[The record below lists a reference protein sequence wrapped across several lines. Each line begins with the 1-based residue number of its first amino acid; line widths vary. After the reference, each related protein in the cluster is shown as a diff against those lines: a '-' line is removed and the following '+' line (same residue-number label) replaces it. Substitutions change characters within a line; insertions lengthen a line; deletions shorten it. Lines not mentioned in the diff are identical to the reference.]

1 MESPL
6 SGIDEFHVFRFMAAT
21 LAGSIY
27 NALKTYVPYH
37 TTCLRLIAL
46 LSIAVTAPLPLW
58 ADLADDFAHPPE
70 SAKPWVFWVWLH
82 TDTTP
87 AAMTRDLEQM
97 KAKGIAGFILYDTG
111 TGHMRVNGPKSG
123 HVNGEYQYQA
133 VLVGKEFHYV
143 KTDAYDA
150 AYDDPLPTQPVA
162 AWTPRWRE
170 LIRFVARESARLGL
184 KFCLTAGLS
193 DTSGPIA
200 EEYGNQKLIWT
211 ETTAKGLASFNGIL
225 LEDPPAQT
233 PKKGASRTAIKHY
246 RRDVAVLA
254 IPDAADF
261 PTSQVIDLTS
271 KMDAR
276 GRLNWTP
283 PAGSWKILRFS
294 QVATGAR
301 NAWGYFTSG
310 MSTEAVDKTWEVT
323 VTPLLKEMS
332 PEERKGLI
340 GIEEDSW
347 EGGITTWTKKF
358 PAEFKRRRGYDLTP
372 YLPVLAGAKM
382 ADEATRRRVQRD
394 YKLTISDLMADYHY
408 GHLEK
413 LCKANGLI
421 FYSEAAGPNL
431 NQADLMKNISRV
443 DVAMGEFWYPSAHR
457 GTPEQR
463 FWTRNA
469 ACAIHIYG
477 MPVNMDEAFTS
488 IGPAWEETPFTMKP
502 VADQAFCDGL
512 NRVCF
517 HNFSHSPSLTAKPGY
532 VYLPGTRYDPG
543 ITWWEQTPAFNTY
556 LSRCSALLQAGR
568 FVADAVIYQGDNIGK
583 GEPMKKIYP
592 TLGEGYDHDNCNEE
606 VLLTRMNVK
615 DGRLVLPDGMSYQV
629 LVLPDSQ
636 PITLA
641 ALEKVASL
649 IESGATVVGP
659 PPTGLA
665 GQSSTSDQAKFNAL
679 VAHVWGSDSER
690 SAVVKRRMGA
700 GCLVS
705 GLSARQ
711 DLEDA
716 GVPPDFE
723 QRALSDAG
731 TIDWIH
737 RKAGDADIYFVASR
751 WQPAEKVE
759 CTFRVSGR
767 QPELWD
773 PVTGTMRDAAAF
785 HQKDGRTVV
794 PLEFDLCGS
803 TFIIFRKP
811 IGANTAGPAKT
822 NYPQAESQLTLSGV
836 WEVSFDPKWGGPEK
850 ATFDQLVDWT
860 TRSEPGIKFYS
871 GTAVYRKEFNLPT
884 MPAKG
889 IRLLLDL
896 GAVHEVGSV
905 RLNGRDL
912 GVVWTKPAQV
922 DITDAVKAAG
932 NALEVTVVNLWPNR
946 LIGDEALPKELRLTE
961 TNMRKFGSAS
971 PLLPSGLIGPVRV
984 LSVEAPQ

>member
-1 MESPL
+1 ME
-6 SGIDEFHVFRFMAAT
+6 AT
-21 LAGSIY
+21 LPANICVT
-27 NALKTYVPYH
+27 LKSNSPYQ
-37 TTCLRLIAL
+37 TACLRLIAL
-46 LSIAVTAPLPLW
+46 LSIAITGPLSLR
-58 ADLADDFAHPPE
+58 ADLANDFAHPPE
-70 SAKPWVFWVWLH
+70 SAKPWVYWMWLQA
-82 TDTTP
+82 DTTP

-111 TGHMRVNGPKSG
+111 SG
-123 HVNGEYQYQA
+123 HIRDRGAKPGDAFMEYQYKTVQ
-133 VLVGKEFHYV
+133 VGKEFRYV
-143 KTDAYDA
+143 KTDDYKDAYDS
-150 AYDDPLPTQPVA
+150 PLPTQPVA
-162 AWTPRWRE
+162 AWTPHWRE

-184 KFCLTAGLS
+184 KFCLTVGLS
-193 DTSGPIA
+193 DTSGAIA

-211 ETTAKGLASFNGIL
+211 ETAVTEPATFDGIL
-225 LEDPPAQT
+225 PEEPPVQA
-233 PKKGASRTAIKHY
+233 PKKGANRPDTAHY
-246 RRDVAVLA
+246 RRDIAVLA

-261 PTSQVIDLTS
+261 PASQVIDLTS
-271 KMDAR
+271 RMNAS

-283 PAGSWKILRFS
+283 PSGSWKILRFS
-294 QVATGAR
+294 QVATGAY
-301 NAWGYFTSG
+301 NDWGYFTGG

-323 VTPLLKEMS
+323 MAPLLEEMS

-340 GIEEDSW
+340 GVEEDSW
-347 EGGITTWTKKF
+347 EGGITTWTKHF
-358 PAEFKRRRGYDLTP
+358 PAEFKQRRGYDLTP

-382 ADEATRRRVQRD
+382 ADDATRQRVQRD
-394 YKLTISDLMADYHY
+394 YKLTIGDLMADYHY

-413 LCKANGLI
+413 LCKENELV

-457 GTPEQR
+457 GRPEQR

-469 ACAIHIYG
+469 ACATHIYG

-502 VADQAFCDGL
+502 VVDQAFCDGL
-512 NRVCF
+512 NRICF

-543 ITWWEQTPAFNTY
+543 ITWWEQTPAFNAY

-568 FVADAVIYQGDNIGK
+568 FVADAVIYQGDNIGR
-583 GEPMKKIYP
+583 GEPMKKLYP
-592 TLGEGYDHDNCNEE
+592 TLGDGYDHDNCNEE
-606 VLLTRMNVK
+606 VLLTRMRAK
-615 DGRLVLPDGMSYQV
+615 DGRLVLPDGMSYRV
-629 LVLPDSQ
+629 LVLPDNQ

-649 IESGATVVGP
+649 IEAGATIVGP
-659 PPTGLA
+659 PPAGLPGLSLA
-665 GQSSTSDQAKFNAL
+665 ADQAKFDGL
-679 VAHVWGSDSER
+679 VARLWGSDSQS
-690 SAVVKRRMGA
+690 SAAVKRRLGA

-711 DLEDA
+711 ALQDA

-723 QRALSDAG
+723 QSGLSDAG

-737 RKAGDADIYFVASR
+737 RKAGDADIYFVTSR

-773 PVTGTMRDAAAF
+773 PVTGAMRDAAAF
-785 HQKDGRTVV
+785 HQQDGRTVV
-794 PLEFDLCGS
+794 PLEFDPCGS
-803 TFIIFRKP
+803 TFVIFRKP
-811 IGANTAGPAKT
+811 ITANTAGAAKA
-822 NYPQAESQLTLSGV
+822 NYLRAESQLTLSGT

-850 ATFDQLVDWT
+850 VSFDQLVDWT
-860 TRSEPGIKFYS
+860 TRPEPGIKFYS
-871 GTAVYRKEFNLPT
+871 GTAIYRKEFNLPT

-889 IRLLLDL
+889 TRLLLDL
-896 GAVHEVGSV
+896 GSVHEVASV

-912 GVVWTKPAQV
+912 GVVWTKPARV

-932 NALEVTVVNLWPNR
+932 NALEITIVNLWPNR
-946 LIGDEALPKELRLTE
+946 LIGDEALPKESRVTE
-961 TNMRKFGSAS
+961 TNMRKFGTTS
-971 PLLPSGLIGPVRV
+971 PLLPSGLIGPVSV
-984 LSVEAPQ
+984 LSLEEPK